1 MPSQKPNGITIKSSS
16 ELDLMREAGRI
27 VGLAK
32 LEVANAIKPGVTT
45 SFLDEI
51 TEESIRAE
59 GAIPSFKGY
68 GDPQNPFPASICVSV
83 NEEIVHGIPGDR
95 VINNGDI
102 ISVDFGAI
110 WKGLHADSA
119 FTLGVGTISDDAA
132 KLIETTRLSL
142 EKGIEKVT
150 IGNRIGDICY
160 AIQNYAETEGY
171 SLVRHYV
178 GHGIGYSMHEEPQVP
193 NWGMEPGLGPILKE
207 GMAIAIE
214 PMLNIGTYKTKILN
228 DGWTVATEDGEL
240 SAHFED
246 TVLITDRGPVVT
258 TRI

>member
-1 MPSQKPNGITIKSSS
+1 
-16 ELDLMREAGRI
+16 MREAGRI

-32 LEVANAIKPGVTT
+32 SEVANAIKPGVTT

-193 NWGMEPGLGPILKE
+193 NWGMEPGLGPILRE

-258 TRI
+258 TRT